1 MKSILL
7 ISFFLPFITHADFP
21 KPELSKDFWTR
32 PSFVRS
38 FIGDYGFRSEIEPR
52 INKSEQFVLQ
62 EVVAKADNQLEDAIT
77 YLESRVD
84 EETSAALDFALAT
97 MKYQMGRL
105 TSSAQLYEQAIRKFP
120 SFLRAYKNLGFV
132 YLSLGRHEEATK
144 NLSEAISLGEAD
156 GVTYVALGYCN
167 LHMENFI
174 SAENAYRMGLVLLQ
188 ESKDARNGLI
198 NCFLYTQ
205 RHSEAL
211 ALLDELLVKEPND
224 FFCHRARASAL
235 LALGEEK
242 MSTVAL
248 ETLRRMGQ
256 LKLSDHIVLGDLYH
270 NLELY
275 DQSLEVYEVALSQKD
290 QLSLSQYIR
299 VARILIGRGSYS
311 EGFAYLDKIENIF
324 GSGYSK
330 KDEYEIRLLQAE
342 VLRVTGKDEE
352 ANKLLKQIIA
362 QHPLEGE
369 AFLMLGLLSWKN
381 ENYVE
386 AEVHF
391 QRAAQDS
398 KSEVQALIEHARM
411 MVSENQYSKAISLL
425 EKAQSLKPQANV
437 QQYLESI
444 NNLLSSTRIKL

>member
-1 MKSILL
+1 M
-7 ISFFLPFITHADFP
+7 
-21 KPELSKDFWTR
+21 
-32 PSFVRS
+32 
-38 FIGDYGFRSEIEPR
+38 
-52 INKSEQFVLQ
+52 
-62 EVVAKADNQLEDAIT
+62 
-77 YLESRVD
+77 
-84 EETSAALDFALAT
+84 
-97 MKYQMGRL
+97 
-105 TSSAQLYEQAIRKFP
+105 
-120 SFLRAYKNLGFV
+120 
-132 YLSLGRHEEATK
+132 
-144 NLSEAISLGEAD
+144 
-156 GVTYVALGYCN
+156 
-167 LHMENFI
+167 
-174 SAENAYRMGLVLLQ
+174 
-188 ESKDARNGLI
+188 
-198 NCFLYTQ
+198 
-205 RHSEAL
+205 
-211 ALLDELLVKEPND
+211 
-224 FFCHRARASAL
+224 
-235 LALGEEK
+235 
-242 MSTVAL
+242 
-248 ETLRRMGQ
+248 
-256 LKLSDHIVLGDLYH
+256 GDLYH

-275 DQSLEVYEVALSQKD
+275 DQSLEIYEVALSQKD

-330 KDEYEIRLLQAE
+330 KDEYEIRLLRAE

-369 AFLMLGLLSWKN
+369 ASLMLGLLSWKN

-411 MVSENQYSKAISLL
+411 MVSEKQYSKAISLL